1 MISLAEAQGYVLSKV
16 SALATKTVRLA
27 DAAGLVLAEPVVSA
41 EFVPPF
47 ANTAMDGFAVKA
59 ADTAN
64 APVTLAVVGT
74 VAAGA
79 SATKQLGS
87 GESMR
92 IMTGAPLPDGADAV
106 VMVEKTEYHQALN
119 TVEIQ
124 ICVPVGN
131 HVREAGE
138 DVAPGDELFASGTV
152 LGAGHLGVLASVG
165 VVAVVA
171 HPRLR
176 VGVISTGDE
185 LVDDNRPLQ
194 PGEIRDSNRLTL
206 LTLLAESGME
216 AVDLGI
222 VGDNETALTE
232 AFTAAAAS
240 CDAIVSSGGVSM
252 GAFDYVKVVLDRVA
266 QMRWMQIAIKPAKPF
281 AFGLIGQT
289 PVFGL
294 PGNPV
299 SSMVS
304 YELFA
309 RPALLK
315 MAGHTN
321 LERCRRIAICEDPL
335 GSHDDGKTHFLR
347 VVGTVDRRGNWTVR
361 KLRAQGSHQLSA
373 MAQANALAIVPDGL
387 NVGSGDEVEIIL
399 LGTK

>member
-1 MISLAEAQGYVLSKV
+1 MISLDEAQTHVLSNV
-16 SALATKTVRLA
+16 CALPAKTVALA
-27 DAAGLVLAEPVVSA
+27 DAAGLVLAETVVSR
-41 EFVPPF
+41 ELVPPF

-64 APVTLAVVGT
+64 APVSLAVIGT
-74 VAAGA
+74 VAAGER
-79 SATKQLGS
+79 ATKQLGS
-87 GESMR
+87 GEAMR
-92 IMTGAPLPDGADAV
+92 IMTGAPIPDGADAV
-106 VMVEKTEYHQALN
+106 VMVEKTNYHQAQN
-119 TVEIQ
+119 TVDVQ
-124 ICVPVGN
+124 ISVSKGN
-131 HVREAGE
+131 HVRQAGE
-138 DVAPGDELFASGTV
+138 DVAPGDELFAAGAV

-165 VVAVVA
+165 VTAVAA
-171 HPRLR
+171 HPRPR

-185 LVDDNRPLQ
+185 LVDGNRPLQ

-232 AFTAAAAS
+232 AFGEAAMS

-252 GAFDYVKVVLDRVA
+252 GAFDYVKVVLDHIA

-304 YELFA
+304 YELLA

-321 LERCRRIAICEDPL
+321 LKRPHRIAICEDPL
-335 GSHDDGKTHFLR
+335 GMHGDDKTHFLR
-347 VVGTVDRRGNWTVR
+347 VVGTVDRRGNWTVH

-373 MAQANALAIVPDGL
+373 MAQANALAMVPDRID
-387 NVGSGDEVEIIL
+387 VGAGDEVEIIL
-399 LGTK
+399 LGTT